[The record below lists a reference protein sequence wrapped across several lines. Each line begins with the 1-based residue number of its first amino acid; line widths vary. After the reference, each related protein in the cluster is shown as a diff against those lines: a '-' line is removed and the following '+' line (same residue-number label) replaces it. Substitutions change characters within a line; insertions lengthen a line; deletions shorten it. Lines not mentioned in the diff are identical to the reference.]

1 MKILIIN
8 QPLNN
13 RGDESAHKALV
24 RMICKEI
31 PNAQIQVLFV
41 GANANSVLQFNVN
54 IPNVQYINLNCK
66 KAFYKIA
73 VFGLKHNNFHFLW
86 NLHPTI
92 REIIRIYNNTDY
104 VLCAPGGICMGGFQN
119 WLHLFFLKLSKYCK
133 KPLFYYGRSFGPF
146 PTKTLDNQIFK
157 KISIEMLHYFSFLS
171 IRDKKTEDIAKS
183 LNIKYVPTVDSAFL
197 DSPQVAIPNEIL
209 SLISNKKYMVF
220 VPNLLIWHYAYK
232 NLNKETILTF
242 YSNIID
248 IILNKYPDINI
259 VMLPQTF
266 NYKTYE
272 GDDINLF
279 KEISQI
285 KKDKRII
292 VIPDI
297 YSSDIQQTIISKAL
311 FLIGVRYHSI
321 VFAINNN
328 IPFIAL
334 SYEHKISGL
343 LETLHKTDSLIDIS
357 NMTNDKAVTDNI
369 LSKIKEL
376 IIHLEKDNET
386 KIRAQNNANECFQ
399 QLYNFLTSKKT
410 IM

>member
-54 IPNVQYINLNCK
+54 NSNVQYIKLNWE

-73 VFGLKHNNFHFLW
+73 VSGLKHNNLRFLW

-92 REIIRIYNNTDY
+92 RKIIKIYNNTDY

-119 WLHLFFLKLSKYCK
+119 WLHLFFLKLSQYCN

-146 PTKTLDNQIFK
+146 PTKTKDNRIFK
-157 KISIEMLHYFSFLS
+157 EISIEMLHYFSFLS
-171 IRDKKTEDIAKS
+171 IRDKKTEAIAKD
-183 LNIKYVPTVDSAFL
+183 LNINYVPTVDSAFL
-197 DSPQVAIPNEIL
+197 DSPQAIIPNEIQ
-209 SLISNKKYMVF
+209 SLISAEKYMVF

-232 NLNKETILTF
+232 NVRKETILTF
-242 YSNIID
+242 YCNIID
-248 IILNKYPDINI
+248 IILNQYPDINI

-266 NYKTYE
+266 NFRTYE

-279 KEISQI
+279 EEIAQMKRN
-285 KKDKRII
+285 KKII
-292 VIPDI
+292 VIPDK
-297 YSSDIQQTIISKAL
+297 YSSDIQQTIISKAE
-311 FLIGVRYHSI
+311 FLIGARYHSI

-328 IPFIAL
+328 IPFISL
-334 SYEHKISGL
+334 SYEHKMTGL
-343 LETLHKTDSLIDIS
+343 LQSLNKLDCSIDISETFTSVNKTQETLHSIQEKIPTIKKDINAQQQAKDIAKDCFIKFYNLIE
-357 NMTNDKAVTDNI
+357 N
-369 LSKIKEL
+369 
-376 IIHLEKDNET
+376 KD
-386 KIRAQNNANECFQ
+386 
-399 QLYNFLTSKKT
+399 
-410 IM
+410 